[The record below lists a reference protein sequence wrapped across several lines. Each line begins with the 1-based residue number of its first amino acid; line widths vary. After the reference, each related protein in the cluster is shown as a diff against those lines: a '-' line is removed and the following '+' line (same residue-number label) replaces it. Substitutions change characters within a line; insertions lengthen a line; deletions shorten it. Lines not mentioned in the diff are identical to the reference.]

1 MTRPQRL
8 RLDALTWSPHQ
19 LVMRSSLDAL
29 QFQIVY
35 WYPDSDLLQLEHR
48 FGRQF
53 MERLFVH
60 AALFEINKI
69 ASLRPQIVDLGP
81 YAKYHTV
88 ALESLWVT
96 VFQQVWAQWRFENNL
111 PHEPP
116 PRWASQPRDAEPA
129 AIQRDHRV
137 PEVLLFCG
145 GGKDSLVTMRLLER
159 AAIPFASFAYSSS
172 VYGPARA
179 QHRLIDGLL
188 DHGQP
193 KRRHRQIVLDDFF
206 DAPVL
211 DLVGAQAGVR
221 TLTAAE
227 TPSSIFAALPILLQH
242 GYSHIVLGHEASAN
256 RGNLIW
262 AATGEEVNHQW
273 GKSQAAERL
282 LRAYV
287 QKELVSDL
295 GLFSLLMP
303 IFDVVIFELLRK
315 DEASLCATH
324 SCNVGKP
331 WCRRCP
337 KCAYVW
343 LSYRAHLSREPVE
356 AMFPED
362 LLEVPDSQGFFADLL
377 GLGAHTPFE
386 CVGQIE
392 ESRLALALCG
402 ARGLLGP
409 SGQAWLARLPP
420 LPLHGV
426 LDRYTAVA
434 GEAADLPAEFAS
446 PILSQMQAAATAAR
460 QRIFKWLG

>member
-1 MTRPQRL
+1 MRPQRL
-8 RLDALTWSPHQ
+8 RLDTLTWSPHQ
-19 LVMRSSLDAL
+19 LVIRSSLDAL
-29 QFQIVY
+29 QFQTVY
-35 WYPDSDLLQLEHR
+35 WYPDSDLLQLERR
-48 FGRQF
+48 FGRAF

-81 YAKYHTV
+81 YAAYHTV
-88 ALESLWVT
+88 ALESLWRT

-116 PRWASQPRDAEPA
+116 PRWASQPRAPEPTA
-129 AIQRDHRV
+129 VGRDQRV
-137 PEVLLFCG
+137 PQVLLFCG

-172 VYGPARA
+172 IYGPARA

-188 DHGQP
+188 DLGQP
-193 KRRHRQIVLDDFF
+193 ERRHRQIVLDDFF

-211 DLVGAQAGVR
+211 DLVGAQAGVH

-227 TPSSIFAALPILLQH
+227 TPSSIFASLPILLQH

-256 RGNLIW
+256 RGNLTW

-273 GKSQAAERL
+273 GKSRAAERL
-282 LRAYV
+282 LHAYV

-295 GLFSLLMP
+295 GIFSLLMP

-315 DEASLCATH
+315 DEASLAATH
-324 SCNVGKP
+324 SCNVQKP

-362 LLEVPDSQGFFADLL
+362 LLEAPGNQGFFADLL

-409 SGQAWLARLPP
+409 AGQAWLARLPP
-420 LPLHGV
+420 LPLHTV
-426 LDRYTAVA
+426 LDRYTAID
-434 GEAADLPAEFAS
+434 GGSDGLPAEFAL

-460 QRIFKWLG
+460 QRILKWLG